1 LKSHINFKK
10 NKKNLKFLP
19 QVHMLSLHLLENF
32 QLKILIFDLCLVVS
46 KTADMVFCH
55 FKKFHG
61 HGGLGGKRG
70 VKADP

>member
-1 LKSHINFKK
+1 
-10 NKKNLKFLP
+10 
-19 QVHMLSLHLLENF
+19 MLSLHLLENF

-55 FKKFHG
+55 FKKFHV